1 MHNHMTSLLNTRR
14 AFAAIVAVGL
24 FAMAARNVTDP
35 DVWWH
40 LRTGQLILQNHAVF
54 HSDPYS
60 FTMLG
65 HPWINH
71 EWLSGVLIF
80 SIYRLA
86 GWGGLIVTFAAITSA
101 TFMLVFLRCKGGPY
115 LAAAFSV
122 WAAMASAPA
131 WGVRPQTLS
140 LFLASLFLLLL
151 ERSYARPKLLW
162 YTLPL
167 TLIWVNLHGG
177 FAIGIVFMALF
188 LIGDLLDVAF
198 DFEEW
203 SKSRAR
209 LRRLTT
215 AIAACLAVIPLNP
228 YGIQMYWYPFRTVYS
243 KSIEGYIS
251 EWASP
256 NFHQSMYL
264 PALLLLLAIFVAA
277 AISPAR
283 LRARELLL
291 LLATTWAAL
300 HSARHIPIFAVV
312 SAPILANL
320 VYAWTKEN
328 WNRFD
333 SAGKQLLPF
342 SGGQLLNGIL
352 LATFLLF
359 GGFRVNQVIKA
370 QAEVERRSFPLSAIS
385 FLRENS
391 LPGPIFNSYNWGGYL
406 IWQLYPGYR
415 VYIDGRADL
424 YGDSFLDQF
433 ASTYQISSSSWRLDM
448 DARGIQTVL
457 VPPEAPIASALRS
470 SPDWKEVYEDPQ
482 AVILL
487 RANHQGNQ

>member
-1 MHNHMTSLLNTRR
+1 MTSLLTTRR
-14 AFAAIVAVGL
+14 VFAAVVAVGL
-24 FAMAARNVTDP
+24 FGMAARNVTDP

-54 HSDPYS
+54 HTDPYS
-60 FTMLG
+60 FTKFG
-65 HPWINH
+65 QPWVNH

-80 SIYRLA
+80 SLYRLA

-101 TFMLVFLRCKGGPY
+101 TFMLLFLRCKGGPY

-162 YTLPL
+162 CTVPL

-177 FAIGIVFMALF
+177 FALGIAFMALF

-198 DFEEW
+198 DAEEW
-203 SKSRAR
+203 PKSRAR
-209 LRRLTT
+209 LRRLTI

-228 YGIQMYWYPFRTVYS
+228 YGVQMYWYPFRTVYS

-277 AISPAR
+277 AISPVR
-283 LRARELLL
+283 LRPRELLL
-291 LLATTWAAL
+291 LSATTWAAL
-300 HSARHIPIFAVV
+300 HSARHIPLLALL
-312 SAPILANL
+312 SAPILSNL
-320 VYAWTKEN
+320 AYAWTKEN

-333 SAGKQLLPF
+333 SAGKQLLPLAWR
-342 SGGQLLNGIL
+342 QLFNGIV
-352 LATFLLF
+352 LATCLLF
-359 GGFRVNQVIKA
+359 GGFRIGHVIKA
-370 QAEVERRSFPLSAIS
+370 QAEVERRSFQLSAIS
-385 FLRENS
+385 FLRENG

-415 VYIDGRADL
+415 VYVDGRADL

-433 ASTYQISSSSWRLDM
+433 ASTYQISSPSWRLDL
-448 DARGIQTVL
+448 DAWGIQTVL
-457 VPPEAPIASALRS
+457 VPREAPLAVALRLS
-470 SPDWKEVYEDPQ
+470 RNWKQVYEDPQ

-487 RANHQGNQ
+487 KANHQGNQ